1 MCTHTKTH
9 TNVRPSYKAAIYL
22 YTVTAALHSQPS
34 LDTWASLQEGRDT
47 KQLFFTKWLFD
58 LDAPANVFRLTQS
71 VPLASMLSK
80 ATRSP
85 TVWCNGQG
93 SGLLLSRQHRHRVYC
108 PRRRLGSRP
117 AALLHLGPPRGMA
130 VILCVRPR
138 LSLKTLT
145 SPLIGALHASLEMS
159 SENKHRM
166 KDGKPET
173 SHRGIQWAFPC
184 HFNSAVPPPH
194 FTTHTH
200 TSAVNSSQR
209 AVPFFFL
216 VKNTSESTLRGRIAQ
231 TKQQEQTLYWFVGS
245 IQNRVMQYLA
255 PSSSPF

>member
-1 MCTHTKTH
+1 
-9 TNVRPSYKAAIYL
+9 
-22 YTVTAALHSQPS
+22 
-34 LDTWASLQEGRDT
+34 
-47 KQLFFTKWLFD
+47 
-58 LDAPANVFRLTQS
+58 
-71 VPLASMLSK
+71 MLSK

-184 HFNSAVPPPH
+184 HFNSAVPPPLISP
-194 FTTHTH
+194 HTH

-231 TKQQEQTLYWFVGS
+231 TKQQEQTLY
-245 IQNRVMQYLA
+245 
-255 PSSSPF
+255 

>member
-1 MCTHTKTH
+1 M
-9 TNVRPSYKAAIYL
+9 
-22 YTVTAALHSQPS
+22 
-34 LDTWASLQEGRDT
+34 WEEGRDT

-184 HFNSAVPPPH
+184 HFNSAVPPPPH

-200 TSAVNSSQR
+200 LCREQLPESST
-209 AVPFFFL
+209 FFFPGQKHKW
-216 VKNTSESTLRGRIAQ
+216 VNTSGEDCT
-231 TKQQEQTLYWFVGS
+231 
-245 IQNRVMQYLA
+245 N
-255 PSSSPF
+255 